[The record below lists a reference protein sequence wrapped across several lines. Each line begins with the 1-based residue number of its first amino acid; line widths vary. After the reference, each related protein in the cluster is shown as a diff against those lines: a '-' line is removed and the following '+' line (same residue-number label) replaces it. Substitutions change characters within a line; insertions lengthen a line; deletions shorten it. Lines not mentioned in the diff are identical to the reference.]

1 MERRRKTLT
10 ASEARDK
17 LFRLIGSATL
27 LTSEEDLL
35 ETLERARAKQAE
47 LTTNVLAGP
56 ERGAS
61 RVPPGQG

>member
-1 MERRRKTLT
+1 MESRRKTLT

-35 ETLERARAKQAE
+35 ETLERARA
-47 LTTNVLAGP
+47 N
-56 ERGAS
+56 
-61 RVPPGQG
+61 